1 MKENIEQRIGLI
13 AGSGEIP
20 KILAL
25 KALKMGIK
33 VISISMTQEI
43 GEVLAP
49 HVQKDYSIWIG
60 RPQKI
65 FDTFRSENV
74 SQFLLA
80 GKFEKKMVFQLQ
92 MFDITALKI
101 LGRLATRQD
110 KAILEECILFAEEE
124 GFTVLDQK
132 QYLNELFP
140 GKGILT
146 RKKPGKIE
154 MEDIDFGVSIARDM
168 ADQEIGQTIVVKN
181 KTVIAVEGVEG
192 TDLTIERGCELA
204 NGKCVAIKVS
214 RTNQDYRY
222 DCPGIG
228 PKTVE
233 TLVKGNASALA
244 LEAERVMIV
253 ERERVVKM
261 ADEAGLSIICV

>member
-1 MKENIEQRIGLI
+1 MKDNIEQRIGLI

-20 KILAL
+20 KIFAR
-25 KALKMGIK
+25 KALKNGIK
-33 VISISMTQEI
+33 VISISMTKEI
-43 GEVLAP
+43 GEGLAP

-65 FDTFRSENV
+65 IDTFRSENV
-74 SQFLLA
+74 SQLLLA

-92 MFDITALKI
+92 MFDLKALKF

-110 KAILEECILFAEEE
+110 KAILEEGILFAEEE
-124 GFTVLDQK
+124 GFTVLDQR
-132 QYLNELFP
+132 QYINELFP

-146 RKKPGKIE
+146 RKKPGKME
-154 MEDIDFGVSIARDM
+154 MEDVNFGVSIARYM

-192 TDLTIERGCELA
+192 TDLAIERGCDLA

-233 TLVKGNASALA
+233 TLVKGNASVLA
-244 LEAERVMIV
+244 LEAERVMVI
-253 ERERVVKM
+253 ERERVVAM